1 MPLFRHL
8 LVSVFLLFSTFSFAW
23 NPPSISSPANGSD
36 AWVGVTLNWNSV
48 SGSQFYQVQID
59 TTPLFN
65 SPVFYSATKAYINS
79 VSSNSDTQ
87 ENPSALRF
95 GQNYFWRVRAYISGD
110 TSIWTN
116 STFVTRDYVT
126 QSSPAIGSD
135 VWAGTTLNWA
145 PHTGV
150 QSYQVQADTS
160 ASFNSPAL
168 RVQTNGYINSTDG
181 NSDTQYFL
189 SDIYFGATYR
199 WRVRAINAVDTTTW
213 SPVWTFL
220 TRDYVT
226 QSSPAIGSDVWAG
239 TTLNWA
245 PHTGVQFYQVQADT
259 SAAFNSPALR
269 VQTNGY
275 INSTDGNSDTQHFLS
290 DIYFGTTYHWRVRA
304 INAVDTTTWSPV
316 WTFVTRDYVTLSSP
330 ANAAANT
337 TLNPT
342 LNWTPHTGVGSYTLQ
357 VDVSNLFN
365 TGALQTF
372 QKAYINST
380 DGNGDTQQG
389 ISGLAA
395 NTVYFWR
402 VRANNTI
409 DSSAWTTR
417 WFSTGTATP
426 VFPGVPSLAA
436 GQCGITQVNAQ
447 GHSLNWNAVTEADS
461 YQLELRLNGQLDGSP
476 NVSNLNG
483 TSYTTGSLLEG
494 FTYQWRVRAVDGGL
508 VGDWSS
514 ICSFTTQAVVSISA
528 PVVDN
533 LQYCA
538 GDALSFNNLT
548 SNNFG
553 ANNVFTVFLSNA
565 NGDFSFPPPTAL
577 GTFTNEGASV
587 QTFGIPE
594 NVVGGSNYKIRI
606 SSSEPQ
612 FTGAA
617 SPDFTINTLAVLEGD
632 LSVLVCA
639 QLGEVDLPLI
649 EPLGG
654 IYTGTAVANG
664 VFNPGLSGPGN
675 FIVTYT
681 YTNSAGCSSALSGT
695 VSVEE
700 CTLIET
706 EMRINNKTF
715 IFPIGVERCFIY
727 DLQGREMGRLDTQSG
742 LVDVS
747 QFNFSNGIYIG
758 VYTTNGIQKTFRFAL
773 F

>member
-1 MPLFRHL
+1 
-8 LVSVFLLFSTFSFAW
+8 
-23 NPPSISSPANGSD
+23 
-36 AWVGVTLNWNSV
+36 
-48 SGSQFYQVQID
+48 
-59 TTPLFN
+59 
-65 SPVFYSATKAYINS
+65 
-79 VSSNSDTQ
+79 
-87 ENPSALRF
+87 
-95 GQNYFWRVRAYISGD
+95 
-110 TSIWTN
+110 
-116 STFVTRDYVT
+116 
-126 QSSPAIGSD
+126 

-189 SDIYFGATYR
+189 SDIYFGTTYR

-220 TRDYVT
+220 
-226 QSSPAIGSDVWAG
+226 
-239 TTLNWA
+239 
-245 PHTGVQFYQVQADT
+245 
-259 SAAFNSPALR
+259 
-269 VQTNGY
+269 
-275 INSTDGNSDTQHFLS
+275 
-290 DIYFGTTYHWRVRA
+290 
-304 INAVDTTTWSPV
+304 
-316 WTFVTRDYVTLSSP
+316 TRDYVTLSSP

-402 VRANNTI
+402 VRANNSV

-417 WFSTGTATP
+417 WFSTGTSVP
-426 VFPGVPSLAA
+426 LFPGIPSLVA

-447 GHSLNWNAVTEADS
+447 AHTLSWNAVAEADF

-476 NVSNLNG
+476 TASPLSG
-483 TSYTTGSLLEG
+483 TSYSAGSLLEG
-494 FTYQWRVRAVDGGL
+494 FTYQWRVRAVDGSL

-514 ICSFTTQAVVSISA
+514 TCAFTTQAAVSISA
-528 PVVDN
+528 PEVN
-533 LQYCA
+533 ELQYCA
-538 GDALSFNNLT
+538 GDALSFNSLT

-587 QTFGIPE
+587 QTLSLPE
-594 NVVGGSNYKIRI
+594 NAIGSSNYKIRI

-612 FTGAA
+612 FTGSA
-617 SPDFTINTLAVLEGD
+617 SPAFAINTLPILDGD

-639 QLGEVDLPLI
+639 QSGEITLPVILP
-649 EPLGG
+649 EGG
-654 IYTGTAVANG
+654 VYSG
-664 VFNPGLSGPGN
+664 VGVSGNSFNPGAVSPGLVDLS
-675 FIVTYT
+675 YT
-681 YTNSAGCSSALSGT
+681 YTNTAGCSSTLFGT
-695 VSVEE
+695 AQVET
-700 CTLIET
+700 CTSAEVPSAILNGSNLIT
-706 EMRINNKTF
+706 NGNFAVDIFDLHGKLVARSRCINTV
-715 IFPIGVERCFIY
+715 I
-727 DLQGREMGRLDTQSG
+727 DLNT
-742 LVDVS
+742 LVLRD
-747 QFNFSNGIYIG
+747 GIYLILISDGTTSIG
-758 VYTTNGIQKTFRFAL
+758 KIAALNKQK
-773 F
+773 